1 MTGGKVIVLG
11 KTGRNFAAG
20 MSGGIAYV
28 YDPENKFS
36 NGLCNTET
44 IEFEYISEEDA
55 AELKAIIEKH
65 VLYTDSKKGATL
77 LADWATSLYNFVKVM
92 PTEYKRALERIAT
105 EEPMFEELIKA

>member
-28 YDPENKFS
+28 YDPENKFA

-44 IEFEYISEEDA
+44 IEFEEISEENG

-65 VLYTDSKKGATL
+65 VLYTDSKRGTDL
-77 LADWATSLYNFVKVM
+77 LADWDTSLNNFVKVM
-92 PTEYKRALERIAT
+92 PTEYKKALQRLET
-105 EEPMFEELIKA
+105 EEPMFEELTIA